1 MTDSA
6 LATILGQPLHTLSH
20 IHSQLQTC
28 VSPGSLAPPQC
39 SPATWASPV
48 SQQQPHSPHPL
59 STDTASGHSR
69 AQAPESPPLPLAAQ
83 APGGPEQGESGQGTG
98 VCRAWSYEAQQTLS
112 QPCPFRRPLAAW
124 RPLSPPTCF
133 ACSPGTSSVW
143 PMETSVSDLEPSCQ
157 LQEFFTVWMHQDHT
171 LIYSYSCL
179 FKVFIYTCGSQTRSP
194 QNVYFFTL

>member
-1 MTDSA
+1 MPPTHQWRILVKHPESFSQPLPQPSCLLFLTSPQVQEHPKALQAEVALTLKVWENITDSA

-98 VCRAWSYEAQQTLS
+98 VCSAWEL
-112 QPCPFRRPLAAW
+112 
-124 RPLSPPTCF
+124 
-133 ACSPGTSSVW
+133 
-143 PMETSVSDLEPSCQ
+143 
-157 LQEFFTVWMHQDHT
+157 
-171 LIYSYSCL
+171 
-179 FKVFIYTCGSQTRSP
+179 
-194 QNVYFFTL
+194 